1 MRLGNIFLQ
10 IRISFLQLHIVK
22 KSTERNGNGYVG
34 FRSMYGKFI
43 IRDEF
48 FTAIDGAIPAIY
60 VSYCLVFRIIMYR
73 HIILCIYFLTYIEVI
88 LWTHTNCCPGF
99 KRCRYNDK
107 INITKAHN
115 FMQLSYYV
123 IAQIIWWMHNF
134 RILLNGAY
142 VWMLAGYYAR
152 STSYFN
158 RLPKKG
164 DVLYSSVCF
173 FCDKNIIVPKVHPH
187 CAPKHA
193 QVKTI

>member
-60 VSYCLVFRIIMYR
+60 VSYCLVFRRIMYR
-73 HIILCIYFLTYIEVI
+73 HIILYYVYIFSTYIEVI
-88 LWTHTNCCPGF
+88 LWTHTNCCSGF
-99 KRCRYNDK
+99 KRSRYNDK

-123 IAQIIWWMHNF
+123 IAQII
-134 RILLNGAY
+134 
-142 VWMLAGYYAR
+142 
-152 STSYFN
+152 
-158 RLPKKG
+158 
-164 DVLYSSVCF
+164 
-173 FCDKNIIVPKVHPH
+173 
-187 CAPKHA
+187 
-193 QVKTI
+193 